1 MQKRISPTTQDSS
14 ALQPNLHPVY
24 VPPRITSYTSQEI
37 IELIGPAQACS
48 PNPCPT
54 ADGT

>member
-48 PNPCPT
+48 PTPCPT
-54 ADGT
+54 EST